1 MQKVFTAQQQK
12 FTLAVTEIGYNNSL
26 PFENV
31 WYKYSFSGPDGV
43 ISQDNDFYA
52 PLMYSPKQVI
62 DCITACVL
70 TIRPCDA
77 NSDTEK
83 AFLRSPAC
91 DELKKQN
98 GY

>member
-52 PLMYSPKQVI
+52 PPDVLPKTGHRLHYRLCP
-62 DCITACVL
+62 DH
-70 TIRPCDA
+70 
-77 NSDTEK
+77 SS
-83 AFLRSPAC
+83 LRC
-91 DELKKQN
+91 KL
-98 GY
+98 